1 MPLAVVS
8 LGSNMG
14 DREANLSGAVREME
28 RRLGEAAGLSSLY
41 RTAPWGGVE
50 QDDFYNAAAILDT
63 GCDPFF
69 LLGALHGIEDRF
81 GRERDRRWGPRT
93 LDLDLI
99 LYGEERV
106 DLEWLTVPHP
116 RYRLRRFVL
125 EPLAEAWPEARH
137 PDGTPATDPLP
148 ALAGQELHRLETPA
162 WPGPRILRPPSA
174 S

>member
-14 DREANLSGAVREME
+14 DRTANLSGAVRE
-28 RRLGEAAGLSSLY
+28 LGGMGETAGLSSLY
-41 RTAPWGGVE
+41 QTAPWGGVE
-50 QDDFYNAAAILDT
+50 QDDFYNAAAVLDT
-63 GCDPFF
+63 EYDPAF
-69 LLGALHGIEDRF
+69 LLGSLHGIEDRF
-81 GRERDRRWGPRT
+81 GRERDGRWGPRT

-116 RYRLRRFVL
+116 RYRLRRFVI

-137 PDGTPATDPLP
+137 PDGTCIADLLP
-148 ALAGQELHRLETPA
+148 ALSDQELRRLETPA
-162 WPGPRILRPPSA
+162 WPGPRILHPPPA